1 MRRQGSRVRPG
12 WAVALLCVVALGGC
26 KKQEPAP
33 VEDATPDAGLAAAAA
48 PAAKDAGTV
57 LLTDTRRPFR
67 FKDVTITRTGGSVK
81 LAYTLENVG
90 AKRAR
95 ASSCLSLHD
104 KDGYQL
110 SYSILGPIS
119 LRGGE
124 SDGFEDVTSIAE
136 DVWGEV
142 RTVRLYAG
150 SACYS
155 LTGDTVLSPVSHLD
169 LTGRPAPEEAPE
181 WLKLTD
187 PEDGVAV
194 FELKDV
200 GLSQESPSDSV
211 VVTFTVTN
219 TGTAR
224 LASSVC
230 LRLYDSAESTGDIDE
245 ASSSNFTLAPG
256 ATKTVSSELTLDDDK
271 NWDSTVL
278 LRAYASTYGC
288 ASSAR
293 TAVSNVVEFRKP
305 SEIRSPMDDTLA
317 DGDGEG
323 GGDGY
328 VPDEPLEDS
337 EPERAPD
344 GVSDGQ

>member
-12 WAVALLCVVALGGC
+12 WAVALLCAVALGGC

-33 VEDATPDAGLAAAAA
+33 AEASTPDAGQVAAAAQ
-48 PAAKDAGTV
+48 AAKDAGTV
-57 LLTDTRRPFR
+57 ALTDTRTPFR

-136 DVWGEV
+136 DVWAET

-155 LTGDTVLSPVSHLD
+155 LIGGNVLSQVSHLD
-169 LTGRPAPEEAPE
+169 LTGKPAPTGAPAS
-181 WLKLTD
+181 LTLAD
-187 PEDGVAV
+187 PQDGVAV

-200 GLSQESPSDSV
+200 GLSQESPSDPV

-224 LASSVC
+224 LGSSVC
-230 LRLYDSAESTGDIDE
+230 LRLYDSAESTGGIDE
-245 ASSSNFTLAPG
+245 AGSSNFNLAPG
-256 ATKTVSSELTLDDDK
+256 ATKTVSSEITLDDDK

-305 SEIRSPMDDTLA
+305 AEIRSPMDDTLA

-328 VPDEPLEDS
+328 VPDESVGAP
-337 EPERAPD
+337 EPELAPD

>member
-1 MRRQGSRVRPG
+1 
-12 WAVALLCVVALGGC
+12 LLCAVALGGC
-26 KKQEPAP
+26 KKSEPAP
-33 VEDATPDAGLAAAAA
+33 AEASTPDAGQVAAA

-57 LLTDTRRPFR
+57 ALTDTRTPFR
-67 FKDVTITRTGGSVK
+67 FKDVTITRTAASVK

-95 ASSCLSLHD
+95 GNSCLSLHD

-110 SYSILGPIS
+110 SYTNLGPIS

-124 SDGFEDVTSIAE
+124 SDGFEDVTSIAD
-136 DVWGEV
+136 DVWGDA

-155 LTGDTVLSPVSHLD
+155 LTGDTVLSQVSHLD
-169 LTGRPAPEEAPE
+169 LTGKPAPAGAPASRT
-181 WLKLTD
+181 LTD
-187 PEDGVAV
+187 PQDGVAV

-224 LASSVC
+224 LGSSVC

-245 ASSSNFTLAPG
+245 ASSSNFNLAPG

-328 VPDEPLEDS
+328 VPDEPVGDP
-337 EPERAPD
+337 EPELAPD